1 MNTRKYLLF
10 SLSLILALV
19 MVPTMQGSAK
29 TVKTTFTG
37 TDTLGRDIDPGK
49 ETFPDKNLYHVRNN
63 VFTSLVEASDPR
75 VSGEALYDFN
85 CNFKLVDPPV
95 YVTGRMWGTFKLSN
109 ADGYWEGII
118 EGVRIKNGYSY
129 FKYVGHGKGAYK
141 GLQLRMRYER
151 LDPDPSV
158 PGTLRGYILETE

>member
-10 SLSLILALV
+10 ALPLIQALV
-19 MVPTMQGSAK
+19 MVPTMQGSAR

-37 TDTLGRDIDPGK
+37 TDTLGRDIDPGT
-49 ETFPDKNLYHVRNN
+49 ETYPDKNLYHVRNN

-75 VSGEALYDFN
+75 VSGEALYNFN
-85 CNFKLVDPPV
+85 GNFKLVDPPV

-118 EGVRIKNGYSY
+118 EGVRIDNGFSY
-129 FKYVGHGKGAYK
+129 FKYVGQGEGAYK
-141 GLQLRMRYER
+141 GMQLHMRYER

-158 PGTLRGYILETE
+158 PATLYGYILENE

>member
-10 SLSLILALV
+10 ALPLILALV
-19 MVPTMQGSAK
+19 LMPTVQARAR

-37 TDTLGRDIDPGK
+37 TDTVIRDINLGK
-49 ETFPDKNLYHVRNN
+49 ETFPDINLYHIRDN
-63 VFTSLVEASDPR
+63 VFITRIEVTDPR
-75 VSGEALYDFN
+75 VSGEALIKMDA
-85 CNFKLVDPPV
+85 NFKLVDPPV
-95 YVTGRMWGTFKLSN
+95 FVTGRMWGTFKLSN

-129 FKYVGHGKGAYK
+129 FKYVGHGEGAYK